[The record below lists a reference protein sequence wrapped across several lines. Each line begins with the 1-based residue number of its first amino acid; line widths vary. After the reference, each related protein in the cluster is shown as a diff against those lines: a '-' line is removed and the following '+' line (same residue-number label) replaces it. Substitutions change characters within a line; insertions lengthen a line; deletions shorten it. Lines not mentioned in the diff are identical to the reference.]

1 MSWTNEVYQ
10 HTDKYEQHY
19 IEQCIQDSIHTTFKK
34 LLTCFYEEVTPPIHH
49 VESFKTITTLYIS
62 DSIFVTYDKANHR
75 VQITDDTTTR
85 FVQDPLEL
93 IDWLNHFSD
102 EHYDYHKLHVEIENH
117 LINQAIS
124 FIHCS
129 YTSKSDHPLL
139 HSEQYVITGHNIHPC
154 AKTKLGLSFK
164 EVMQYSPEY
173 NHAFKLNWLFVKKGF
188 LYNNLEASEVKT
200 LADFSGYL
208 GEIPEDYDL
217 IPVHPFQFE
226 HVIPKVYTE
235 EIKSQNIIPLQHTGG
250 LVKSTSSFRT
260 VCPLDTITPIIKLPV
275 NSQMT
280 STIRSISNN
289 SIINSKTIGEY
300 FKYIYKT
307 DDRLNEI
314 SLPVLEYGGMTYIH
328 DEVDKQRN
336 LSFILRENNTQY
348 IPAHA
353 SLYTATCLF
362 ELNEHHQKIYV
373 DMIETARATATPIA
387 WFDQYVSLLV
397 ETVLTLMTK
406 YGVGLEAHL
415 QNMSFEFMN
424 GMPIRLH
431 VRDFGGLRI
440 DASRVPEWLELSNA
454 LTNATT
460 EGMYEKVQNTLIS
473 NHLNTLVHHFS
484 EDYAYD
490 PNFLWLRINR
500 TFKAVFEDLLS
511 QDIQHTEADIKAFYK
526 ETINEKALLTMRVS
540 NKDQDIYIPKAN
552 PLLISDEV
560 KV

>member
-1 MSWTNEVYQ
+1 M
-10 HTDKYEQHY
+10 
-19 IEQCIQDSIHTTFKK
+19 
-34 LLTCFYEEVTPPIHH
+34 
-49 VESFKTITTLYIS
+49 
-62 DSIFVTYDKANHR
+62 
-75 VQITDDTTTR
+75 
-85 FVQDPLEL
+85 
-93 IDWLNHFSD
+93 
-102 EHYDYHKLHVEIENH
+102 
-117 LINQAIS
+117 
-124 FIHCS
+124 
-129 YTSKSDHPLL
+129 
-139 HSEQYVITGHNIHPC
+139 ITGHNIHPC

-250 LVKSTSSFRT
+250 LVKSTSTFRT

-275 NSQMT
+275 NLQMT

-353 SLYTATCLF
+353 SLYTAT
-362 ELNEHHQKIYV
+362 
-373 DMIETARATATPIA
+373 PIA

-424 GMPIRLH
+424 GMPTRLH

-460 EGMYEKVQNTLIS
+460 EGMYEKVQNTLMS

-484 EDYAYD
+484 EDYAYV
-490 PNFLWLRINR
+490 PNLLWLRINR

-511 QDIQHTEADIKAFYK
+511 QDIEHTEADIKAFYK

-540 NKDQDIYIPKAN
+540 NKDQDIYI
-552 PLLISDEV
+552 
-560 KV
+560 

>member
-1 MSWTNEVYQ
+1 MSWTKEVYQ
-10 HTDKYEQHY
+10 HTDKYEHHY

-34 LLTCFYEEVTPPIHH
+34 LLTCLYEEVTPPIHH
-49 VESFKTITTLYIS
+49 VESIQTITTLYIT
-62 DSIFVTYDKANHR
+62 DSIFITYDKANHR

-102 EHYDYHKLHVEIENH
+102 EHHDYHKLRIEIENH

-188 LYNNLEASEVKT
+188 LYNNLEASKIKT
-200 LADFSGYL
+200 LANFSGYL

-226 HVIPKVYTE
+226 HVIPQVYAE
-235 EIKSQNIIPLQHTGG
+235 EIQTQNIIPLQHTGG

-289 SIINSKTIGEY
+289 SIINSKNIGEY

-362 ELNEHHQKIYV
+362 ELNEYHQKIYV

-424 GMPIRLH
+424 GMPTRLH

>member
-1 MSWTNEVYQ
+1 
-10 HTDKYEQHY
+10 
-19 IEQCIQDSIHTTFKK
+19 
-34 LLTCFYEEVTPPIHH
+34 
-49 VESFKTITTLYIS
+49 
-62 DSIFVTYDKANHR
+62 
-75 VQITDDTTTR
+75 
-85 FVQDPLEL
+85 
-93 IDWLNHFSD
+93 
-102 EHYDYHKLHVEIENH
+102 
-117 LINQAIS
+117 
-124 FIHCS
+124 
-129 YTSKSDHPLL
+129 
-139 HSEQYVITGHNIHPC
+139 
-154 AKTKLGLSFK
+154 
-164 EVMQYSPEY
+164 MQYSPEY

-188 LYNNLEASEVKT
+188 LYNNLEASEIKT
-200 LADFSGYL
+200 LANFSGYL

-226 HVIPKVYTE
+226 HVIPQVYAE
-235 EIKSQNIIPLQHTGG
+235 EIQSQNIIPLQHTGG

-289 SIINSKTIGEY
+289 SIINSKNIGEY
-300 FKYIYKT
+300 FKFIYKN

-424 GMPIRLH
+424 GMPTRLH

-460 EGMYEKVQNTLIS
+460 EGMYEKVQNTLMS

-484 EDYAYD
+484 EDYTYD
-490 PNFLWLRINR
+490 PNMLWLRINR

-511 QDIQHTEADIKAFYK
+511 QDIEHTEADIKAFYK

-540 NKDQDIYIPKAN
+540 NKDQDIYIQKAN
-552 PLLISDEV
+552 PLLINDEV

>member
-1 MSWTNEVYQ
+1 M
-10 HTDKYEQHY
+10 
-19 IEQCIQDSIHTTFKK
+19 
-34 LLTCFYEEVTPPIHH
+34 
-49 VESFKTITTLYIS
+49 
-62 DSIFVTYDKANHR
+62 
-75 VQITDDTTTR
+75 
-85 FVQDPLEL
+85 
-93 IDWLNHFSD
+93 
-102 EHYDYHKLHVEIENH
+102 
-117 LINQAIS
+117 
-124 FIHCS
+124 
-129 YTSKSDHPLL
+129 
-139 HSEQYVITGHNIHPC
+139 
-154 AKTKLGLSFK
+154 
-164 EVMQYSPEY
+164 
-173 NHAFKLNWLFVKKGF
+173 
-188 LYNNLEASEVKT
+188 
-200 LADFSGYL
+200 
-208 GEIPEDYDL
+208 

-424 GMPIRLH
+424 GMPTRLH

-460 EGMYEKVQNTLIS
+460 EGMYEKVQNTLMS

-490 PNFLWLRINR
+490 PNLLWLRINR

-511 QDIQHTEADIKAFYK
+511 QDIEHTEADIKAFYK

-540 NKDQDIYIPKAN
+540 NKDQDIYIQKAN